1 MLNRSLF
8 GPLVSLA
15 VFALMAVACGDDSSS
30 ASPDE
35 TPTSSSE
42 ETGLES
48 SSSEGTE
55 FSCNISLGFVE
66 GCESLVEEECS
77 AQNEGEV
84 KEVWVGNPKYGHNTY
99 NRCERGSWVQG
110 DISLTCD
117 TAGVQVGDTC
127 VKQGSSNIFQAGMNP
142 QAGEISFV
150 YKGDGVWE
158 RTNQAQIDS
167 LIAKQNR
174 FDAALQE
181 QCGDPDPEK
190 DNQCCFTPPAEVTE
204 EFPWY
209 GSALYEYERDQ
220 WLPQAY
226 YSAPDCFEEVIE
238 EEIIDEDGELI
249 ED

>member
-1 MLNRSLF
+1 MNKITTFFCAFSFAFAASISL
-8 GPLVSLA
+8 
-15 VFALMAVACGDDSSS
+15 VACGDDSSS
-30 ASPDE
+30 ANNAEQPG
-35 TPTSSSE
+35 SSSDE
-42 ETGLES
+42 IAS
-48 SSSEGTE
+48 SSSVMGDG
-55 FSCNISLGFVE
+55 CNAE
-66 GCESLVEEECS
+66 
-77 AQNEGEV
+77 NEGEV
-84 KEVWVGNPKYGHNTY
+84 KVEWVGNPKYGYDTY
-99 NRCERGSWVQG
+99 KRCKNGSWVEG

-181 QCGDPDPEK
+181 QCGEPDPEK

-204 EFPWY
+204 KFPWY

>member
-1 MLNRSLF
+1 
-8 GPLVSLA
+8 
-15 VFALMAVACGDDSSS
+15 
-30 ASPDE
+30 
-35 TPTSSSE
+35 
-42 ETGLES
+42 
-48 SSSEGTE
+48 
-55 FSCNISLGFVE
+55 
-66 GCESLVEEECS
+66 
-77 AQNEGEV
+77 
-84 KEVWVGNPKYGHNTY
+84 
-99 NRCERGSWVQG
+99 
-110 DISLTCD
+110 
-117 TAGVQVGDTC
+117 
-127 VKQGSSNIFQAGMNP
+127 
-142 QAGEISFV
+142 V

-181 QCGDPDPEK
+181 QCGEPDPEK

-204 EFPWY
+204 EFTWY